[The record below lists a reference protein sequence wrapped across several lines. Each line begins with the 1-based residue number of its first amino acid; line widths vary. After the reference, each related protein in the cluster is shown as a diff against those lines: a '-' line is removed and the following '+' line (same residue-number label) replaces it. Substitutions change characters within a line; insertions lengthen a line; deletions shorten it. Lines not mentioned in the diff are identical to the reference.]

1 MRVSSDM
8 QLLGVCA
15 DVPAEMLYLLSP
27 VSSLYPCLTVAEVER
42 LKDIAAAELK
52 ELGGALLLV
61 GVVMQQPAATSQTM
75 VRAPQHASIFC
86 QQQRV
91 QQWPTIQQQ
100 NHPHAASA
108 PVPIAGLSF
117 SSPPSVHQQVPGPF
131 PSAGPAM
138 APYGLSPPPLFPQPW
153 RSAHLAPAPAGFM
166 AGAGTP
172 TGTHQ
177 AAAWLPAAAAA
188 AAAAPHAAC
197 GVVAPPATVQA
208 ALPGL
213 GNVLLAHQ
221 QQLALALGASG
232 GSSTATACITGSDV
246 RNAAAPSPG
255 GCATG
260 CKVLDAGATRALGG
274 LHDGWLSALG
284 RTLGMLDGP
293 RPVGERNRVALD
305 TARRRMEETRC
316 RQTDSQRADEREAAR
331 RRMEETRCRQTDSQ
345 RADEREAARR
355 RMEETRC
362 RQTDSQR
369 ADEREAAQR
378 RMEDTRR
385 RQTDL
390 QRADEREAAR
400 RRMDEIRRQQTDTQ
414 RAEER
419 EAARRRVEETSRWQ
433 TDSQRAEER
442 EAARRRMEDTR
453 RRQTD
458 AQRAEERE
466 AARRHMEDTRCQQTD
481 AQRAEAREAARR
493 HMEDTRCQQTD
504 AQRSEERE
512 AARRRMEDTR
522 CQQTDA
528 QRAGERE
535 AARRRMEDTRRRQT
549 DAQRSEERE
558 AARRH
563 MEDTRCQQT
572 DAQRA
577 EERDAARQR
586 MEEQRRRL
594 AEAKLV
600 EGQGRPVDPLR
611 LSVLEAVQQRLGV
624 PYDNVAN
631 IMLSEAG
638 GLAREVAFAREL
650 DRCIRREMPMW
661 LCAICSCI
669 HGRGE
674 VQWVSWDDI
683 PNVQLLRTDIQST
696 PAVPRDAKVVYRRPL
711 QPDMVAAPPP
721 PPAAVYGARSTG
733 ARPAVD
739 DTAADLLSRVRDSRQ
754 APLCG
759 AYGDTCAT
767 CAGPAASGAHEP
779 SVSGV
784 PAPASGGPTPAG
796 SDSAGYITY
805 CMRLVMEVP
814 GVSETLQV
822 DCTCRIRNGT
832 DEVRIC
838 RVCLQALRAGK
849 VPPWSLARVDMGDVP
864 ERNRF
869 GRTLPPLELT
879 ETLLLAVAIATLKI
893 VVVRLRDG
901 GLRGPPGIQPR
912 VLAGHIVAR
921 PNPSRAQLVAALP
934 RRVEEL
940 TNYIQVVMMDAG
952 VSRERMQELLR
963 TATFLTV
970 RGPVVM
976 AWAEHLAEEWQRSIS
991 MPLQLDPLA
1000 MQELQTLNNVPEALV
1015 LRAYIPQT
1023 EQAANRLREIW
1034 LEDRDGNARVQQEM
1048 EEREARGAAQAPSAG
1063 TLAERCDGAAA
1074 SRPAGEGTAQPDGGA
1089 AGRRGSVV
1097 EDQPT
1102 GEARMADAPPP
1113 AAATFGKTAA
1123 VEGSVLDDFLLQTP
1137 SDLAPS
1143 YDSLEA
1149 VRTTQD
1155 PAGRAEA
1162 MVRVL
1167 VNCAG
1172 GPGVALLSNYN
1183 SFFLNVTSPQCF
1195 PFVLVGQRPDGMSET
1210 EYGKLFCRRMHYRG
1224 APPAPGEP
1232 RHLLAQN
1239 GEALAILFDTKL
1251 LHDASRQAAV
1261 VVKNSPHHLN
1271 AVAGLDRQQVKDAAV
1286 VLGGD
1291 RRSAARREAL
1301 QQIPAGVAAF
1311 AAALQAVG
1319 SKVEGTN
1326 AMYRSARGRA
1336 AALDCAVGPITVA
1349 FNLNPNDVGNRIVAV
1364 SAGQS
1369 APCASDGRP
1378 LFSEDMH
1385 RRLRRVAAYPT
1396 LCAAYLQ
1403 VVADAVLWILFGF
1416 RPGDKTQREPHC
1428 YMGTVQYVS
1437 YKVEESGRRAL
1448 HLHGTAVVP
1457 AFRVAT
1463 VKAAF
1468 SVGGRGGQTAGGLAD
1483 QLDGLR
1489 RRMADIMEA
1498 VACQFL
1504 PEGYDC
1510 PPAVFA
1516 YHGQHQR
1523 RTDTVGSG
1531 NSGTAGASHP
1541 PPIMHVPFPDRE
1553 DYPDQMEFRRFCR
1566 HALRTTRPTAAP
1578 PPASTSLGGGA
1589 PTIDRDSSGVG
1600 GVSTASSRGAA
1611 HAIGTSAGGLSD
1623 DDRRRSSSSGTETDW
1638 SELDC
1643 EREGSTGTPIVPVL
1657 NSQALHLFA
1666 MHLCR
1671 LALKRQY
1678 HTHTTTCFKYDESCR
1693 MEYPRV
1699 LQMLFRWLA
1708 DVDAVV
1714 LPRCGENL
1722 VGYTPT
1728 LLLAL
1733 GCNNNTTLTCDLVR
1747 EASEYDEWQRQPA
1760 AERGP
1765 CPVVAGEDRA
1775 RQQSEYQTKYALKS
1789 QNTVNV
1795 DTFLRAVARLTAFDM
1810 TTGVSNAAAP
1820 GAPDPTTAQLTT
1832 EASDMAAADAPG
1844 PAARRAA
1851 PPPGGAAAP
1860 RPAAAAD
1867 MPVRE
1872 RAALLANLRSAIHT
1886 TTGQTTYGMALMA
1899 HIRSGGTT
1907 VWQSFDTAPLAAAAF
1922 VELVNT
1928 GTHRTTEC
1936 VHQVVLEQRTGAVR
1950 YATAVRDYLLRCREL
1965 HGPTCSPYMLH
1976 MAYRKERQ
1984 DATYHRQLVQPASRR
1999 RGRPKRRAGAAALVQ
2014 ENWSSEADDEKNDTS
2029 SEDDGSCWENAD
2041 GRGTASA
2048 GPTVA
2053 PEPISAAPA
2062 GWIDPEY
2069 QASASASDGFSD
2081 TTTENEA
2088 DRRRR
2093 YPPGSHIQ
2101 HRAQRM
2107 ASLQPSTRRSTAVE
2121 PARVGFRAVHP
2132 QEETHMLKRQK
2143 HLRLVQ
2149 LLGGAPRRAGRDAAA
2164 ARDEW
2169 ASWVFAVF
2177 ASYTDIDVPALAA
2190 MRPWDRLV
2198 LWMRTL
2204 RTSPEGDEYYVYVVR
2219 RVLHHLE
2226 ARADSLQCIRNEAH
2240 VRRATLRQLRAE
2252 QATAGDG
2259 AGSDDGGCGGDSLD
2273 SDDQDDP
2280 VAGLAGALADTGHVS
2295 DEEVLDAMAQPMLL
2309 DGTAADV
2316 VAEGLERL
2324 AQGGCNEAMFSSTA
2338 ADLLPQPPSVAAPAG
2353 AGRNHRDFGTILT
2366 PGKQLNSRTLAT
2378 WVRTADAWRAD
2389 DDGGA
2394 GALAAANTV
2403 EELELVRD
2411 VEGRAVGARA
2421 LAFTLLAQAFE
2432 ADQQGTPRRSL
2443 HLLLAGDPGTGKSQ
2457 AVKAIEWQ
2465 VFQHGQPTW
2474 LTACAFTWRAARGIS
2489 TPVQL
2494 ARSTCNTF
2502 FLKGIGDNVDEMDMT
2517 TAKERVRET
2526 IPGRMVCM
2534 DEVSFVSQDHLGN
2547 CNEVAQRVLPEV
2559 PGRPPEDLLVLNGR
2573 DLGAVGD
2580 PLQHSTTGG
2589 LPLHAQ
2595 AYLRRFLPTRY
2606 ATPKVPS
2613 APVDRA
2619 AQRGRDVLDALL
2631 GSEGNVIR
2639 LTNQQQQSG
2648 NPDGQRLTQ
2657 LAQYFA
2663 QPGPTKAGARRLL
2676 RFLQSRVVQPA
2687 QWVPLIHTGDH
2698 GPRVVTARNDAN
2710 TLLNGRLLMLQAAR
2724 HGRLVIRWYADH
2736 TLVSHRTQR
2745 NAQDAPV
2752 TGRLRDLARRLPS
2765 RGLDRLSAV
2774 TLFYDGALFVLLE
2787 GQNAAAGLCCNNTV
2801 IARGLVLHEDEPPPN
2816 VVSGVWNLRYIP
2828 LALLVQPDGFPADMQ
2843 LLPGDSELARSTAGL
2858 IPIRPVNSKTIRVTL
2873 PQAVDLGNARGP
2885 VTFVL
2890 LRRRNIPAV
2899 PAYAVTGRP
2908 NLG

>member
-1 MRVSSDM
+1 MKTMQRRAVAPPSSRFSAGLLGMTRHVAAVARPGAATSPRKLHTGATTDVAGGRSTATSTVPATKFDIGGGVELPVPSDVAPLFQPYSLSGGRFQLSNRIVYAPLTRMRAVGTIPQLSAAVYYSQRAVPGGLIISEATNIAPEGLGIMNVPGLWLPEQLEGWKPVVRAVKDKGAVFFCQLWHCGRASHPDLQPNGAAPISSSNRPITSPAYQVHTPSGPKSYTAPRPATREEIKRVVGEYARAAKNAVEVAGFDGVEIHGANGYLVDQMDQGPRARGVAGPLGAVERPVEGYAPWQSYVQAVLASAVLPLEGGGLPGPVFGGKPLVLCQAQQGGGASGAATVDWSCHLVFRIRSTGESSARVLGVPMRVSSDM

-61 GVVMQQPAATSQTM
+61 GVL
-75 VRAPQHASIFC
+75 I
-86 QQQRV
+86 
-91 QQWPTIQQQ
+91 PTRQ

-108 PVPIAGLSF
+108 PVPIAGLPF
-117 SSPPSVHQQVPGPF
+117 SSPPPVRQVPGPF
-131 PSAGPAM
+131 PSVGPAM
-138 APYGLSPPPLFPQPW
+138 VPYGLLPPLLSSRPW
-153 RSAHLAPAPAGFM
+153 QSAHLAPAPAGIM
-166 AGAGTP
+166 AGAGMP
-172 TGTHQ
+172 PGTHQ

-188 AAAAPHAAC
+188 ATAAPQAAC
-197 GVVAPPATVQA
+197 GVAAPPATAQA

-213 GNVLLAHQ
+213 GNVLLAHHQ
-221 QQLALALGASG
+221 QPALALGASG
-232 GSSTATACITGSDV
+232 GSSTATTCIAGSDV
-246 RNAAAPSPG
+246 GNAAAPSTG
-255 GCATG
+255 GCVTG
-260 CKVLDAGATRALGG
+260 CKILDAGATRPLGG

-284 RTLGMLDGP
+284 RTLGMLDEP
-293 RPVGERNRVALD
+293 RPAGDRNRVALD
-305 TARRRMEETRC
+305 
-316 RQTDSQRADEREAAR
+316 AAR
-331 RRMEETRCRQTDSQ
+331 RRMEETR
-345 RADEREAARR
+345 RR
-355 RMEETRC
+355 
-362 RQTDSQR
+362 
-369 ADEREAAQR
+369 
-378 RMEDTRR
+378 
-385 RQTDL
+385 
-390 QRADEREAAR
+390 
-400 RRMDEIRRQQTDTQ
+400 
-414 RAEER
+414 
-419 EAARRRVEETSRWQ
+419 Q

-442 EAARRRMEDTR
+442 EAARRRMEETR
-453 RRQTD
+453 RRQTDSQRAEEHEAARQRMEETRRRQTDSQRAEEHEAARRRMEETRRQQTD

-466 AARRHMEDTRCQQTD
+466 AARRRMEETSRRQTDSQRAEKREAVRRRMEETRRQQTD
-481 AQRAEAREAARR
+481 AQRVVL
-493 HMEDTRCQQTD
+493 
-504 AQRSEERE
+504 
-512 AARRRMEDTR
+512 
-522 CQQTDA
+522 
-528 QRAGERE
+528 
-535 AARRRMEDTRRRQT
+535 
-549 DAQRSEERE
+549 
-558 AARRH
+558 
-563 MEDTRCQQT
+563 
-572 DAQRA
+572 
-577 EERDAARQR
+577 RDAARQR

-600 EGQGRPVDPLR
+600 EGQGRPLDSR
-611 LSVLEAVQQRLGV
+611 RMSVLEAAQQRLGV
-624 PYDNVAN
+624 PYDNIAN
-631 IMLSEAG
+631 IMLPEAG
-638 GLAREVAFAREL
+638 GLAREVAFAQEL
-650 DRCIRREMPMW
+650 DRCVRREMPMW
-661 LCAICSCI
+661 LCAVCSCI

-674 VQWVSWDDI
+674 VQWVPWDDI
-683 PNVQLLRTDIQST
+683 PNVQLLRADVQST

-711 QPDMVAAPPP
+711 QPGMVAVPPP
-721 PPAAVYGARSTG
+721 PPAAVYGARSAN
-733 ARPAVD
+733 ARPADD
-739 DTAADLLSRVRDSRQ
+739 DTAADLLSRVRDSGQ
-754 APLCG
+754 TPLSPAP
-759 AYGDTCAT
+759 GDPCAT
-767 CAGPAASGAHEP
+767 CAGPAAICAHEP

-796 SDSAGYITY
+796 GDSAGYVTY

-869 GRTLPPLELT
+869 GRTLPTLELT

-940 TNYIQVVMMDAG
+940 TNFIQVVMMDAG

-976 AWAEHLAEEWQRSIS
+976 AWAEHLAEEWQRSVS

-1063 TLAERCDGAAA
+1063 M
-1074 SRPAGEGTAQPDGGA
+1074 
-1089 AGRRGSVV
+1089 RGSVV

-1210 EYGKLFCRRMHYRG
+1210 EYGKLFCRRMHYRV

-1468 SVGGRGGQTAGGLAD
+1468 SVGGRGGQTAGGLAG

-1541 PPIMHVPFPDRE
+1541 PPIIHVPFPDRE
-1553 DYPDQMEFRRFCR
+1553 DYPDQMDFRRFCR

-1623 DDRRRSSSSGTETDW
+1623 NDRRRSSSSGTETDW

-1708 DVDAVV
+1708 DVDTVV

-1733 GCNNNTTLTCDLVR
+1733 GCNNNTTLTCDLGR
-1747 EASEYDEWQRQPA
+1747 EAGKYDEWQRQPA

-1775 RQQSEYQTKYALKS
+1775 RQQSEYQTKYTLKS

-1820 GAPDPTTAQLTT
+1820 GAPAPAPAQLTT

-1867 MPVRE
+1867 MPARE

-1899 HIRSGGTT
+1899 HILSGGTT

-1976 MAYRKERQ
+1976 MAYRKEIQ

-2053 PEPISAAPA
+2053 PEPTSAAPA

-2101 HRAQRM
+2101 HQAQRM
-2107 ASLQPSTRRSTAVE
+2107 ASLQPFTRRSTAVE

-2132 QEETHMLKRQK
+2132 QEETHMLKRQT

-2177 ASYTDIDVPALAA
+2177 ASYTDFDVPALAA

-2226 ARADSLQCIRNEAH
+2226 ARADSLQRIRNEAR

-2259 AGSDDGGCGGDSLD
+2259 AGSDDGGCGGDSLG

-2338 ADLLPQPPSVAAPAG
+2338 ADLLPRPPSVAAPAG

-2411 VEGRAVGARA
+2411 GEGRAVGARVLWATSPGAAGEPAPRGQCPPFIRLKTPPSRDDTIRLFTLTRQQA

-2465 VFQHGQPTW
+2465 VFQHGQPAW

-2517 TAKERVRET
+2517 AAKERVRET

-2606 ATPKVPS
+2606 ATPKAPS

-2639 LTNQQQQSG
+2639 LTNQQRQSAD
-2648 NPDGQRLTQ
+2648 P
-2657 LAQYFA
+2657 
-2663 QPGPTKAGARRLL
+2663 
-2676 RFLQSRVVQPA
+2676 
-2687 QWVPLIHTGDH
+2687 
-2698 GPRVVTARNDAN
+2698 ND
-2710 TLLNGRLLMLQAAR
+2710 
-2724 HGRLVIRWYADH
+2724 
-2736 TLVSHRTQR
+2736 
-2745 NAQDAPV
+2745 
-2752 TGRLRDLARRLPS
+2752 
-2765 RGLDRLSAV
+2765 
-2774 TLFYDGALFVLLE
+2774 
-2787 GQNAAAGLCCNNTV
+2787 
-2801 IARGLVLHEDEPPPN
+2801 
-2816 VVSGVWNLRYIP
+2816 
-2828 LALLVQPDGFPADMQ
+2828 
-2843 LLPGDSELARSTAGL
+2843 
-2858 IPIRPVNSKTIRVTL
+2858 
-2873 PQAVDLGNARGP
+2873 
-2885 VTFVL
+2885 
-2890 LRRRNIPAV
+2890 
-2899 PAYAVTGRP
+2899 
-2908 NLG
+2908 